1 MIPQLDLQRQHAALR
16 EELLGA
22 AARVLGS
29 SRFVLGEE
37 GRALEAEVAQLCGTR
52 HAIGVGS
59 GTDALRLAL
68 AALEIGPGDEVV
80 TTAFSFIASASTILM
95 AGATP
100 VFADI
105 EADTFAIDP
114 AQVERLLG
122 PRTRAVVPVHLYGHP
137 AALDRLT
144 ALARGRGLAVIE
156 DAAQALGATYAGRP
170 VGSWGDLACLS
181 FYPTKNLGACG
192 DAGMVLTSRD
202 DLALRLRELR
212 DHGSAERYRHVR
224 LGFCSRLDE
233 LQAALLRV
241 KLRRLP
247 AWTEARRRIAERYRE
262 LLAEAPL
269 VLPVERPPA
278 RHVYHQFT
286 VRSSQRDLLAK
297 RLAEAGVGTAVHYP
311 LPIPGQPLFERG
323 SRGAAD
329 WPRAWQAAREV
340 LSLPCFPE
348 LADAEVEAVGRAVRR
363 ALE

>member
-1 MIPQLDLQRQHAALR
+1 VIPQQDLQRQHAALR

-22 AARVLGS
+22 AARVFGS

-114 AQVERLLG
+114 AEVERLLG

-156 DAAQALGATYAGRP
+156 DAAQAIGATYAGRP

-192 DAGMVLTSRD
+192 DAGMILTSRD

-212 DHGSAERYRHVR
+212 DHGSAERYPTWNPVLFQPKAGVTQYITDDRGR
-224 LGFCSRLDE
+224 TLYSFSNDKFKKNNFTK
-233 LQAALLRV
+233 AALTNNAVWPIDTLGGIKSV
-241 KLRRLP
+241 P
-247 AWTEARRRIAERYRE
+247 S
-262 LLAEAPL
+262 LLDKSKFDTVMLFGKVQLSYNGWPLYYFGSDSLKRGNNKGVSVPTPGFWPYVNAGTKVAP
-269 VLPVERPPA
+269 
-278 RHVYHQFT
+278 
-286 VRSSQRDLLAK
+286 
-297 RLAEAGVGTAVHYP
+297 
-311 LPIPGQPLFERG
+311 QP
-323 SRGAAD
+323 
-329 WPRAWQAAREV
+329 
-340 LSLPCFPE
+340 
-348 LADAEVEAVGRAVRR
+348 
-363 ALE
+363 